1 MLEQWDDATR
11 IQTVIIMRI
20 AIPMALS
27 VLSWPTIVELHNV
40 TIIKQTD
47 APVFKGSQLH
57 F

>member
-1 MLEQWDDATR
+1 MLEQWDDAIR